1 MWALTS
7 GAQFPELTL
16 VEVGL
21 WQRQGRYSVE
31 SKALAGILLCSPS
44 SEVGRLWREGSVWS
58 QPDVA
63 TCFCAWESGHL
74 LAWPGK
80 AAINFFFFFYSLELS
95 YLVFIAS
102 APACPS
108 WDLPYTSP
116 KNLKFGSWAVFC
128 SLSPIWYNSSRQ
140 GLVLI
145 MQSFVLIWV
154 LN

>member
-44 SEVGRLWREGSVWS
+44 SKVGRLWREGSVWS

-80 AAINFFFFFYSLELS
+80 AAINFFFFF
-95 YLVFIAS
+95 I
-102 APACPS
+102 
-108 WDLPYTSP
+108 
-116 KNLKFGSWAVFC
+116 
-128 SLSPIWYNSSRQ
+128 
-140 GLVLI
+140 
-145 MQSFVLIWV
+145 V
-154 LN
+154 LNFPTLYLLLLLLRVLHEICLTHHQRIWSLAPELCSVACHQSDTTLQDKALFLLCKVLY